1 MVNALRDKAF
11 AESASCLAMT
21 NLRKE
26 RFVPRDDGSGR
37 SFRSSRWRQDLPLH
51 RPP

>member
-26 RFVPRDDGSGR
+26 RFVPRDDEPKEILLR
-37 SFRSSRWRQDLPLH
+37 SAR
-51 RPP
+51 